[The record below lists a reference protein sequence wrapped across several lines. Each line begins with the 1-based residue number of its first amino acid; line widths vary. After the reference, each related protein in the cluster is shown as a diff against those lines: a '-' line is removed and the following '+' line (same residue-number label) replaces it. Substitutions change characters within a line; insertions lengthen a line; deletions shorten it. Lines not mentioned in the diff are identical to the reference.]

1 MIAEDDDTKVPVVAV
16 VGFLPASKEGNL
28 LKHILTGEHG
38 KRVAVVRYADCL
50 GVDGAELER
59 CKCSQCV
66 VDGVDLVETANGC
79 AVACCRRHG
88 DLAAALKKLKARQGC
103 HLFSRLDKIIIEGAD
118 ACDAADVH
126 VAFLDQEVASFARLD
141 AIVSCVRLEAKCDV
155 DMGLIQDWLHELRTE
170 GAASDV
176 FSVKGTL
183 AVRHAPKQYR
193 YAAVHLDA
201 KNAVGCF
208 GDEAWAG
215 DRTSTLCLVGRN
227 LDATKLRAR
236 FGACLA
242 TAENYRRIVEGLR
255 FKIGDAVECYC
266 EGKGWE
272 RGRVVKHLYQ
282 EAEWARSPGF
292 VAPYQVRLDGGCLI
306 YCPADDNALIRRA
319 ACRRAGP
326 VRRSV
331 TNYKRRGVRA

>member
-1 MIAEDDDTKVPVVAV
+1 MIAEDDDSKVPVVAV

-59 CKCSQCV
+59 CTCSQCV

-141 AIVSCVRLEAKCDV
+141 AIVSCVRPSK
-155 DMGLIQDWLHELRTE
+155 
-170 GAASDV
+170 
-176 FSVKGTL
+176 
-183 AVRHAPKQYR
+183 
-193 YAAVHLDA
+193 
-201 KNAVGCF
+201 
-208 GDEAWAG
+208 
-215 DRTSTLCLVGRN
+215 
-227 LDATKLRAR
+227 
-236 FGACLA
+236 
-242 TAENYRRIVEGLR
+242 
-255 FKIGDAVECYC
+255 
-266 EGKGWE
+266 
-272 RGRVVKHLYQ
+272 
-282 EAEWARSPGF
+282 
-292 VAPYQVRLDGGCLI
+292 
-306 YCPADDNALIRRA
+306 
-319 ACRRAGP
+319 
-326 VRRSV
+326 
-331 TNYKRRGVRA
+331 RGVHPATTARTRGTPDLVRVAEKIALSQLGSDFLQDPLP

>member
-103 HLFSRLDKIIIEGAD
+103 HLFSRLD
-118 ACDAADVH
+118 
-126 VAFLDQEVASFARLD
+126 

-155 DMGLIQDWLHELRTE
+155 DMGLVQDWLHELRTE

-183 AVRHAPKQYR
+183 AVRHAPKKYR

-201 KNAVGCF
+201 KNAVGRF
-208 GDEAWAG
+208 GD
-215 DRTSTLCLVGRN
+215 
-227 LDATKLRAR
+227 
-236 FGACLA
+236 
-242 TAENYRRIVEGLR
+242 
-255 FKIGDAVECYC
+255 
-266 EGKGWE
+266 
-272 RGRVVKHLYQ
+272 
-282 EAEWARSPGF
+282 
-292 VAPYQVRLDGGCLI
+292 
-306 YCPADDNALIRRA
+306 
-319 ACRRAGP
+319 
-326 VRRSV
+326 
-331 TNYKRRGVRA
+331 

>member
-141 AIVSCVRLEAKCDV
+141 AIVSCCVEIK
-155 DMGLIQDWLHELRTE
+155 ILR
-170 GAASDV
+170 
-176 FSVKGTL
+176 
-183 AVRHAPKQYR
+183 R
-193 YAAVHLDA
+193 
-201 KNAVGCF
+201 
-208 GDEAWAG
+208 
-215 DRTSTLCLVGRN
+215 
-227 LDATKLRAR
+227 
-236 FGACLA
+236 
-242 TAENYRRIVEGLR
+242 
-255 FKIGDAVECYC
+255 
-266 EGKGWE
+266 
-272 RGRVVKHLYQ
+272 
-282 EAEWARSPGF
+282 
-292 VAPYQVRLDGGCLI
+292 
-306 YCPADDNALIRRA
+306 
-319 ACRRAGP
+319 
-326 VRRSV
+326 
-331 TNYKRRGVRA
+331 VRAESSRRPPRHRRDACSMAWRCRFLAARPSTRRTG